1 MNKKGMTLVELV
13 AAIAIMAILTILV
26 VPSVISMRNE
36 TLDEDYSNR
45 VEMIKNA
52 AIEWGNDNLNL
63 IPKVVGEYSEDSS
76 ALTDDCAHPTIG
88 YLIDNGAA
96 SSGNDSM
103 EGRVMINPKT
113 GDEMNGLLVCVRYD
127 SNDLLNRKLVAYI
140 IEE

>member
-1 MNKKGMTLVELV
+1 MKKYDLPYPKFE
-13 AAIAIMAILTILV
+13 
-26 VPSVISMRNE
+26 
-36 TLDEDYSNR
+36 
-45 VEMIKNA
+45 
-52 AIEWGNDNLNL
+52 NDNLNL

-88 YLIDNGAA
+88 YLIDNGYLKGAA